1 MEQNILI
8 EDYEDEIFELEYE
21 LRNLIEYDEWAGREY
36 GEVKVDYYSTA
47 INMLNA
53 GYRRVDKVLTYIE
66 SNHTCSCGGNRKCS
80 EV

>member
-1 MEQNILI
+1 MEQNISI
-8 EDYEDEIFELEYE
+8 TDYEDEIFELESE
-21 LRNLIEYDEWAGREY
+21 LRSLIEYDEWAGREY

-53 GYRRVDKVLTYIE
+53 GYRRVDKVLADME
-66 SNHTCSCGGNRKCS
+66 SNHNCSCGGNCKCS